1 MTRRIL
7 AAGALALAL
16 AAAGCGGG
24 EGTAAPTP
32 PPPPAPVATRVE
44 VLAPVTALPVGRT
57 TLLSALV
64 RNQQGNPM
72 TAPVT
77 WQSAAPGV
85 ATVDAGGTVTGVAPG
100 SAVIT
105 ATAGS
110 ASGSVTFTVTGAP
123 TYVAGQPVFG
133 RNSYVEYVPGN
144 APVII
149 TAPHGGALLPASIP
163 ERTASA
169 CGGSATIVQ
178 DVNTADLARQMQARF
193 QAAHGTIPHL
203 VIMHLHR
210 RKVDANRTAPEAAC
224 GNAEAGAAMEDWHDF
239 IDAAKAAVLRSHGKG
254 WYIDLHGHG
263 HALPRLELGYLL
275 ADADLNRPDA
285 QLDAAPGYEQQSSIR
300 TLSQAS
306 PLSFSA
312 LLRGPQSLGTLY
324 ADRGIA
330 AIPSRVD
337 PAPNGTDYFNGGD
350 NTVRH
355 ACGSGA
361 TALGGATGGGI
372 CGVQIEAHFA
382 GVRDTPAS
390 RERFGDVTA
399 AVLEVYLRTHW
410 GLSVKAP

>member
-1 MTRRIL
+1 
-7 AAGALALAL
+7 
-16 AAAGCGGG
+16 
-24 EGTAAPTP
+24 
-32 PPPPAPVATRVE
+32 
-44 VLAPVTALPVGRT
+44 VTL
-57 TLLSALV
+57 
-64 RNQQGNPM
+64 
-72 TAPVT
+72 
-77 WQSAAPGV
+77 
-85 ATVDAGGTVTGVAPG
+85 
-100 SAVIT
+100 
-105 ATAGS
+105 
-110 ASGSVTFTVTGAP
+110 TVTGAP

-239 IDAAKAAVLRSHGKG
+239 INAAKAAVLRSHGKG

-275 ADADLNRPDA
+275 ADADLNRSDA
-285 QLDAAPGYEQQSSIR
+285 LLDAAPGYEQLSSIR
-300 TLSQAS
+300 SLSEAS

-361 TALGGATGGGI
+361 TALGGTTGGGI
-372 CGVQIEAHFA
+372 CGVQIESHFA
-382 GVRDTPAS
+382 GVRDTPAN

>member
-1 MTRRIL
+1 MTM
-7 AAGALALAL
+7 G
-16 AAAGCGGG
+16 
-24 EGTAAPTP
+24 
-32 PPPPAPVATRVE
+32 
-44 VLAPVTALPVGRT
+44 
-57 TLLSALV
+57 
-64 RNQQGNPM
+64 
-72 TAPVT
+72 VT
-77 WQSAAPGV
+77 WQSGAPAV

-100 SAVIT
+100 TASIT

-110 ASGSVTFTVTGAP
+110 ASGSATVTVTGAP
-123 TYVAGQPVFG
+123 TYVAGQAYFG
-133 RNSYVEYVPGN
+133 RNNYVEYLAGN

-149 TAPHGGALLPASIP
+149 TAPHGGALLPAGIP
-163 ERTASA
+163 ERTAAA

-178 DVNTADLARQMQARF
+178 DVNTADLARQMHARF
-193 QAAHGTIPHL
+193 QAAHGTVPHV

-210 RKVDANRTAPEAAC
+210 RKVDANRVAPEAAC
-224 GNAEAGAAMEDWHDF
+224 GNAEATAAMEDWHDF
-239 IDAAKAAVLRSHGKG
+239 IDAAKAAVLRAHGRG

-263 HALPRLELGYLL
+263 HPLPRLELGYLL

-285 QLDAAPGYEQQSSIR
+285 QLDASGTFEQQSSIR
-300 TLSQAS
+300 TLSAQS

-324 ADRGIA
+324 ADRGIP

-355 ACGSGA
+355 SCGGGA
-361 TALGGATGGGI
+361 TALGGTTGGMI
-372 CGVQIEAHFA
+372 CGVQIEAHFT

-399 AVLEVYLRTHW
+399 AVLEEYLRIHW
-410 GLSVKAP
+410 GLSVKAR

>member
-1 MTRRIL
+1 
-7 AAGALALAL
+7 
-16 AAAGCGGG
+16 
-24 EGTAAPTP
+24 
-32 PPPPAPVATRVE
+32 
-44 VLAPVTALPVGRT
+44 
-57 TLLSALV
+57 
-64 RNQQGNPM
+64 
-72 TAPVT
+72 
-77 WQSAAPGV
+77 
-85 ATVDAGGTVTGVAPG
+85 
-100 SAVIT
+100 
-105 ATAGS
+105 
-110 ASGSVTFTVTGAP
+110 
-123 TYVAGQPVFG
+123 
-133 RNSYVEYVPGN
+133 
-144 APVII
+144 
-149 TAPHGGALLPASIP
+149 
-163 ERTASA
+163 
-169 CGGSATIVQ
+169 VQ

-239 IDAAKAAVLRSHGKG
+239 INAAKAAVLRSHGKG

-275 ADADLNRPDA
+275 ADADLNRSDA
-285 QLDAAPGYEQQSSIR
+285 LLDAAPGYEQLSSIR
-300 TLSQAS
+300 SLSEAS

-361 TALGGATGGGI
+361 TALGGTTGGGI
-372 CGVQIEAHFA
+372 CGVQIESHFA
-382 GVRDTPAS
+382 GVRDTPAN